1 MNAHDRDNL
10 NFLLSTDDQT
20 FKDWYSKMD
29 QDDHDYARELWNM
42 YSLELK
48 ERCLELLV
56 EAELA
61 FVPNYTFAKQVID
74 WVK

>member
-1 MNAHDRDNL
+1 MNAHDRNNL
-10 NFLLSTDDQT
+10 NFLLSTDDKT

-29 QDDHDYARELWNM
+29 QDDHDYARELLNM

-48 ERCLELLV
+48 ERSLELLV

-61 FVPNYTFAKQVID
+61 LDPNYTLAKQVID
-74 WVK
+74 SVK